1 MPWATVGVHKAF
13 GVASAAHFA
22 PHTYK
27 LAWPSYETGALPVE
41 GGVAVAF
48 QRELAAS
55 DNPEQLRAKLE
66 AELASARS
74 PMGLMESFALHEL
87 IAPRETRQRLCE
99 WSHWIEPLLDDLK
112 GPAKW
117 GFRP

>member
-1 MPWATVGVHKAF
+1 M
-13 GVASAAHFA
+13 
-22 PHTYK
+22 
-27 LAWPSYETGALPVE
+27 
-41 GGVAVAF
+41 AVAF

-87 IAPRETRQRLCE
+87 IAPERLG
-99 WSHWIEPLLDDLK
+99 SGSANGRI
-112 GPAKW
+112 G
-117 GFRP
+117 